1 MLTYGI
7 FIDSERQF
15 CDDSVEKPSET
26 LNSSSF
32 PGPRM
37 PLILSLIDPSAT
49 LPIEAQGLIPE
60 LLRDKSLAEIQH
72 LPVLCG
78 NALLPLGELFL
89 VSGSAA
95 DGQMEFS
102 GDHSQVHW
110 IGSGMTTGSIRVTG
124 AAGRHAGSGLAGGE
138 LVIDGNAGDWA
149 GAEMRQ
155 GLIRI
160 RGSVGAQAGG
170 VYVGGTKGM
179 TGGTLLIHGDAGH
192 EAGRCLRRGLIAI
205 GGRCGDF
212 PGFNMLAG
220 AMLVLGPSGVRP
232 AAGMR
237 RGTLALLHSTCPPVL
252 PTFRCAAVLQPTAF
266 RLILKRLEQLDF
278 PFDAALYE
286 QPLEIFRGDMVVG
299 GKGEILRPVATS
311 V

>member
-1 MLTYGI
+1 M
-7 FIDSERQF
+7 
-15 CDDSVEKPSET
+15 
-26 LNSSSF
+26 
-32 PGPRM
+32 
-37 PLILSLIDPSAT
+37 
-49 LPIEAQGLIPE
+49 
-60 LLRDKSLAEIQH
+60 
-72 LPVLCG
+72 
-78 NALLPLGELFL
+78 
-89 VSGSAA
+89 
-95 DGQMEFS
+95 
-102 GDHSQVHW
+102 
-110 IGSGMTTGSIRVTG
+110 
-124 AAGRHAGSGLAGGE
+124 
-138 LVIDGNAGDWA
+138 
-149 GAEMRQ
+149 
-155 GLIRI
+155 
-160 RGSVGAQAGG
+160 
-170 VYVGGTKGM
+170 
-179 TGGTLLIHGDAGH
+179 IHGDAGH